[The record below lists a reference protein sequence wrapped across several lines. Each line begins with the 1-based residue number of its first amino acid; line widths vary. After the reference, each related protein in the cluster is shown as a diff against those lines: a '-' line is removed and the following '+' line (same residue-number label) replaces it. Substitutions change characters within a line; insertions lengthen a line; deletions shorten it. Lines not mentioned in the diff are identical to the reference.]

1 MSQLDLSDL
10 PTEEAKRKYLNEK
23 MNKIKENEEEYGKQR
38 EERSQKR
45 IYRMFNTL

>member
-23 MNKIKENEEEYGKQR
+23 MNKIKENSNSALLK
-38 EERSQKR
+38 
-45 IYRMFNTL
+45 M